1 MKSRLLCAVLSL
13 LLLLAVSGCTANSV
27 SALEDGTLPLEEFQS
42 EDGVFEYEKLP
53 IGLSKGEAVQRL
65 GLEMEDL
72 GNPMKLDSYETY
84 TLPEEKWVSYGD
96 WEAVP
101 MLEFNSGEIEMV
113 HFRFTQYHGK
123 SDGVAAVDELAE
135 KLTQDLEARY
145 GTCTVIENELEG
157 ATSTVYN
164 WESDAEGQHT
174 ILRFSQVYSE
184 NTNYVLNLAMG
195 LFEIPETAQE

>member
-72 GNPMKLDSYETY
+72 GNPMKLDSYETLY
-84 TLPEEKWVSYGD
+84 T
-96 WEAVP
+96 AR
-101 MLEFNSGEIEMV
+101 GEMGELWGLGSRS
-113 HFRFTQYHGK
+113 HA
-123 SDGVAAVDELAE
+123 GV
-135 KLTQDLEARY
+135 
-145 GTCTVIENELEG
+145 
-157 ATSTVYN
+157 
-164 WESDAEGQHT
+164 
-174 ILRFSQVYSE
+174 
-184 NTNYVLNLAMG
+184 
-195 LFEIPETAQE
+195 

>member
-1 MKSRLLCAVLSL
+1 M
-13 LLLLAVSGCTANSV
+13 
-27 SALEDGTLPLEEFQS
+27 
-42 EDGVFEYEKLP
+42 
-53 IGLSKGEAVQRL
+53 
-65 GLEMEDL
+65 
-72 GNPMKLDSYETY
+72 
-84 TLPEEKWVSYGD
+84 SYGD